1 MTSLRQISEVT
12 ALLQLASPALPIG
25 AFSYSHGLESAV
37 ESRFV
42 TDANSAELWISS
54 GLQHVIG
61 RCEAPLISLLHD
73 LWREENLLELSHW
86 NRWFLASRE
95 SSELR
100 RETEQMG
107 WSLAQLVPSLG
118 GSRSA
123 RGEAIL
129 SIKPLALPVAYA
141 GVATMLDLS
150 KEPCIASY
158 LFAWL
163 ENQVASAVKAV
174 PLGQL
179 AGQKIV
185 TSLRN
190 LIPDVVSAALQTLPE
205 RFSTFAP
212 QLGILSAR
220 HEAQYSRLFRS

>member
-1 MTSLRQISEVT
+1 MTSLRQISELT

-37 ESRFV
+37 EARFV
-42 TDANSAELWISS
+42 TDANSAEAWISS

-61 RCEAPLISLLHD
+61 QCEAPLVSLLYD
-73 LWREENLLELSHW
+73 LWQEENLAELSHW

-107 WSLAQLVPSLG
+107 WSLAQIVPSLG

-123 RGEAIL
+123 RREAIL

-141 GVATMLDLS
+141 GAATMLGLH
-150 KEPCIASY
+150 KQPCIASY

-163 ENQVASAVKAV
+163 ENQVAAAVKAV

-185 TSLRN
+185 TSLRS
-190 LIPDVVSAALQTLPE
+190 LIPDAVSVALQTLPE

>member
-37 ESRFV
+37 EARFV
-42 TDANSAELWISS
+42 TDANSAEAWISS
-54 GLQHVIG
+54 GLQQVIG
-61 RCEAPLISLLHD
+61 RCEAPLVSLLYD
-73 LWREENLLELSHW
+73 LWKEENLAELSHW

-107 WSLAQLVPSLG
+107 WSMAQLVPSLG
-118 GSRSA
+118 GPRSA
-123 RGEAIL
+123 RREAIL
-129 SIKPLALPVAYA
+129 SIRPLALPVAYA

-150 KEPCIASY
+150 KEPCIAGY

-190 LIPDVVSAALQTLPE
+190 LIPDVASAALQTLPE

-220 HEAQYSRLFRS
+220 HETQYSRLFRS

>member
-1 MTSLRQISEVT
+1 MISLRQINEVT

-25 AFSYSHGLESAV
+25 AFSYSHGLESAI
-37 ESRFV
+37 EARFV
-42 TDANSAELWISS
+42 TDANSAEVWICS

-61 RCEAPLISLLHD
+61 RCEAPLVSLLYD
-73 LWREENLLELSHW
+73 LWREENLVELSHW

-118 GSRSA
+118 GSGSDR
-123 RGEAIL
+123 REAIL

-141 GVATMLDLS
+141 GVATMLGLS
-150 KEPCIASY
+150 KEPSIASY
-158 LFAWL
+158 LFVWL

-190 LIPDVVSAALQTLPE
+190 LIPDVVSAALQTSPE
-205 RFSTFAP
+205 RLSTFAP